1 MDIQSRKLAIIEH
14 ILEMEDLTI
23 MSAMEELLN
32 VGNSELN
39 TPLTKK
45 EFEANIEESMQ
56 DYHAGKTKSARE
68 MLDEMGE

>member
-14 ILEMEDLTI
+14 IVEMDDLKI
-23 MSAMEELLN
+23 MSAIEELLH
-32 VGNSELN
+32 VYHSELN
-39 TPLTKK
+39 PPLTKK

-68 MLDEMGE
+68 MLDEIGE